1 MTAVESKIPNV
12 SNLVKKTD
20 YDLKISD
27 IESKYIT
34 TADKFTKDIV
44 ANRIKSEELVNKSV
58 LARFINSVDLDKK

>member
-34 TADKFTKDIV
+34 TADKVTKDIV

-58 LARFINSVDLDKK
+58 IARFINNADLDKK

>member
-34 TADKFTKDIV
+34 TADKVTKDIV

-58 LARFINSVDLDKK
+58 IARFINSADLDKK

>member
-58 LARFINSVDLDKK
+58 IARFINNADLDKK